1 MGLYFLAFVSGT
13 KLALRRAFLGF
24 AAASVLFAMAL
35 VAVWAIGDYRRQ
47 PRMDLFQMERMHGA
61 ANAPGFVF
69 CGLLGWTVGG
79 GVGEESEKITGER
92 G

>member
-61 ANAPGFVF
+61 ANAPGFVL

>member
-1 MGLYFLAFVSGT
+1 
-13 KLALRRAFLGF
+13 
-24 AAASVLFAMAL
+24 
-35 VAVWAIGDYRRQ
+35 
-47 PRMDLFQMERMHGA
+47 MDLFQMERMHGA